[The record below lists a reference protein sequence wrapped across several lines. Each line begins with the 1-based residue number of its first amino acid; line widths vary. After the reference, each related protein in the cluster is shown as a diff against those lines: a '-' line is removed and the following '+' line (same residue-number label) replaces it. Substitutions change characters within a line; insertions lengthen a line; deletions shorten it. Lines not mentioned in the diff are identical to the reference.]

1 MDLTPIDYVFSLLIV
16 GLLIIILIL
25 YRKNKQ
31 SLRSNIREI
40 LEEYKE
46 LKDITERLRMDADVI
61 ITRTEEANG
70 THENLKSESH
80 KLKEALFDVRQ
91 KSKSDIEN
99 AIKSMKKELK
109 GELTKEFDKLTP
121 KLQPQK
127 EVGEVK
133 ELVLSDEHI
142 IVLHQLASLREEIS
156 LTVLYD
162 HYLGLF
168 PKREKKDFQVVIRE
182 LTENN
187 FIRET
192 YAEAGDF
199 YYTIS
204 NEGILHL
211 QNRMT

>member
-1 MDLTPIDYVFSLLIV
+1 MGLSLVDYLFSLLII
-16 GLLIIILIL
+16 GLLIIIFIL

-31 SLRSNIREI
+31 SLRSNINDI

-46 LKDITERLRMDADVI
+46 LKEITARLRRDADAI

-70 THENLKSESH
+70 TQENLKSESD
-80 KLKEALFDVRQ
+80 KLREALYDVRQ
-91 KSKSDIEN
+91 KSKSDLEN
-99 AIKSMKKELK
+99 AIHSMKMELK
-109 GELTKEFDKLTP
+109 GELTKEIDKLTP
-121 KLQPQK
+121 KLQPKK
-127 EVGEVK
+127 EVGEAK
-133 ELVLSDEHI
+133 ELALSDEHI
-142 IVLHQLASLREEIS
+142 NVLHQLASLSEEIS

-168 PKREKKDFQVVIRE
+168 PKRERKDFQVVIRE
-182 LTENN
+182 LTENK

-192 YAEAGDF
+192 YAKAGDF

-211 QNRMT
+211 QNRMK

>member
-1 MDLTPIDYVFSLLIV
+1 MGLTLSDYIFGLLIV

-40 LEEYKE
+40 LDEYKD
-46 LKDITERLRMDADVI
+46 LKEITAKLRRDADVVI
-61 ITRTEEANG
+61 ARTEEADG
-70 THENLKSESH
+70 AHENLKTESD
-80 KLKEALFDVRQ
+80 KLREALFDVRQ
-91 KSKSDIEN
+91 KSKSDIEYAIN
-99 AIKSMKKELK
+99 AMKKELK
-109 GELTKEFDKLTP
+109 GELNKELDKLTP

-127 EVGEVK
+127 EIKKTK
-133 ELVLSDEHI
+133 ELNLNDEHI
-142 IVLHQLASLREEIS
+142 NVLHQLASLREEIS
-156 LTVLYD
+156 LTVLYE

-168 PKREKKDFQVVIRE
+168 PNRERKDFQGVIRE

-187 FIRET
+187 LIREAF
-192 YAEAGDF
+192 AEAGDF

-204 NEGILHL
+204 NEGIVHL

>member
-1 MDLTPIDYVFSLLIV
+1 MGLTLVDYFFSVLIV

-31 SLRSNIREI
+31 SLRSNVREI

-46 LKDITERLRMDADVI
+46 LKEITERLRKDADAI

-70 THENLKSESH
+70 SHKNLKTESDR
-80 KLKEALFDVRQ
+80 LREALFDVRQ

-99 AIKSMKKELK
+99 AISSMKMELK
-109 GELTKEFDKLTP
+109 GELIKELDKLAP

-127 EVGEVK
+127 DPEKTK
-133 ELVLSDEHI
+133 ELILSDEHI
-142 IVLHQLASLREEIS
+142 NVLHQLASLKEEIS
-156 LTVLYD
+156 LTGLYD

-168 PKREKKDFQVVIRE
+168 PKRERKDFQVVIRE
-182 LTENN
+182 LTENKL
-187 FIRET
+187 IRET
-192 YAEAGDF
+192 YAKAGDY